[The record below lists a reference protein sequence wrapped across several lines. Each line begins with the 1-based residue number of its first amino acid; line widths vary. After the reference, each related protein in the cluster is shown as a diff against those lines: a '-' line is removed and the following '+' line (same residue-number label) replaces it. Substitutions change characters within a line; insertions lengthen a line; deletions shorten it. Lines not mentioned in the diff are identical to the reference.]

1 MYTVWHIDKKSL
13 QNKQKFSSTQT
24 ESTCGLLG
32 YPYGYIIYIYMYTQ
46 AVLPTVR
53 LLLCQFLNFF
63 VKILFDQ
70 QGQGVYLTLK
80 NLLKQSTISN
90 QMLG

>member
-1 MYTVWHIDKKSL
+1 MELAPTRVNLVSRR
-13 QNKQKFSSTQT
+13 S
-24 ESTCGLLG
+24 
-32 YPYGYIIYIYMYTQ
+32 PIIVN

-53 LLLCQFLNFF
+53 LLSCQFFNFF
-63 VKILFDQ
+63 VKILFNQ

>member
-1 MYTVWHIDKKSL
+1 MTMKKKNVICKVDYTMAI
-13 QNKQKFSSTQT
+13 
-24 ESTCGLLG
+24 
-32 YPYGYIIYIYMYTQ
+32 
-46 AVLPTVR
+46 LPTVR
-53 LLLCQFLNFF
+53 LLSCQFLNFF

-70 QGQGVYLTLK
+70 QRRGIYLTLK